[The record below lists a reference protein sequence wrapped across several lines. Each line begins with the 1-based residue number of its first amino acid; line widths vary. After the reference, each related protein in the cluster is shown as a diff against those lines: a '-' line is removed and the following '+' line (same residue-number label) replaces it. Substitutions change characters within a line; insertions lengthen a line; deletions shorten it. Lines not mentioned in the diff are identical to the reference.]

1 MVISV
6 TMEAPRS
13 IAQPNRKQRA
23 FKAVSAFGRSLFHPF
38 FGATVMTIKSTLR
51 CLALAGSFAIAG
63 TLVAADKPT
72 AKPAAG
78 DVIKE
83 PTKMAAKNSPLDRKM
98 KDIDGKEV
106 DLSQY
111 KGKVV
116 MLVNVASKCGN
127 TPQYEQLEAVYQKY
141 KDKGLVVIGFP
152 ANEFGH
158 QEPGSEAEIKQF
170 CTSKYDVKFPMM
182 SKIVVKG
189 EGIDPLYK
197 QLTSTEGFAGDVQ
210 WNFQKY
216 IIDRNGAVIAKIA
229 PKTKPD
235 APQVIAEIE
244 KALAAEP
251 AK

>member
-1 MVISV
+1 M
-6 TMEAPRS
+6 TMKTA
-13 IAQPNRKQRA
+13 
-23 FKAVSAFGRSLFHPF
+23 
-38 FGATVMTIKSTLR
+38 LR
-51 CLALAGSFAIAG
+51 CFALAGSFAIAG
-63 TLVAADKPT
+63 TLVAADKPA
-72 AKPAAG
+72 AKPPVA

-83 PTKMAAKNSPLDRKM
+83 PTKMAAKESPLSHKV
-98 KDIDGKEV
+98 KDIDGKDV

-127 TPQYEQLEAVYQKY
+127 TPQYEQLEAVYEKY
-141 KDKGLVVIGFP
+141 KEKGLVVIGFP
-152 ANEFGH
+152 ANEFGK
-158 QEPGSEAEIKQF
+158 QEPGSDAEIKQF
-170 CTSKYDVKFPMM
+170 CSSKYDVKFPMM

-189 EGIDPLYK
+189 EGIHPLYK

-235 APQVIAEIE
+235 DAKVVAEIE
-244 KALAAEP
+244 KALAAEA

>member
-1 MVISV
+1 MK
-6 TMEAPRS
+6 M
-13 IAQPNRKQRA
+13 N
-23 FKAVSAFGRSLFHPF
+23 
-38 FGATVMTIKSTLR
+38 STSLR
-51 CLALAGSFAIAG
+51 CLVAAASFALTG
-63 TLVAADKPT
+63 TLIAADSKTPAKKPPV
-72 AKPAAG
+72 A
-78 DVIKE
+78 DVIKD
-83 PTKMAAKNSPLDRKM
+83 PTNMAAKNSPLDQKM

-116 MLVNVASKCGN
+116 MVVNVASKCGN
-127 TPQYEQLEAVYQKY
+127 TDQYKQLGEVYEKY

-152 ANEFGH
+152 ANQFGG
-158 QEPGSEAEIKQF
+158 QEPGSEAEIKEF
-170 CTSKYDVKFPMM
+170 CSKNYDVKFPMM

-189 EGIDPLYK
+189 EGIHPLYK
-197 QLTSTEGFAGDVQ
+197 QLTSTEGFAGDVS

-235 APQVIAEIE
+235 APAVVAELE
-244 KALAAEP
+244 KALAAQP

>member
-1 MVISV
+1 M
-6 TMEAPRS
+6 
-13 IAQPNRKQRA
+13 
-23 FKAVSAFGRSLFHPF
+23 L
-38 FGATVMTIKSTLR
+38 KSKKLR
-51 CLALAGSFAIAG
+51 CL
-63 TLVAADKPT
+63 VAASSLALSGVLLAADTKPN
-72 AKPAAG
+72 AAKKPAAA

-83 PTKMAAKNSPLDRKM
+83 PTNMAAKNSPLDQKM

-127 TPQYEQLEAVYQKY
+127 TPQYKNLEETYEKY
-141 KDKGLVVIGFP
+141 KDKGLVIIGFP
-152 ANEFGH
+152 ANEFGG
-158 QEPGSEAEIKQF
+158 QEPGSESEIKQF

-189 EGIDPLYK
+189 EGIHPLYK

-216 IIDRNGAVIAKIA
+216 IIDRNGNVIAKIA

-235 APQVIAEIE
+235 DPKVTAEIE
-244 KALAAEP
+244 KALAAQP